1 MDDVQNLSES
11 VQNDAETF
19 GNIPNQNQ
27 KERTEHHTL
36 TVRQAARVFEDASV
50 ARTERSVTNWCHKNK
65 HGIGRLD
72 CYYDPNEKKY
82 FITPQSVNR
91 AIEEEQAKANPSTFP
106 NVSEDNRSDLRNVSE
121 RESSFPNGS
130 EIRVANVGENDGKIK
145 AVEAEL
151 MDARITNKAKDLYI
165 ERLTTER
172 EKFISQLLE
181 SSREIGQLET
191 QLRQLEAPKEERI
204 TEEHGGG
211 FSNELA
217 EEAARAVPV
226 NES

>member
-1 MDDVQNLSES
+1 MNDVQNLSED
-11 VQNDAETF
+11 VQNDAEVF
-19 GNIPNQNQ
+19 GNIPNQKQ
-27 KERTEHHTL
+27 KERTDHHTL

-50 ARTERSVTNWCHKNK
+50 ARTERSVTNWCHENK

-72 CYYDPNEKKY
+72 CYYDPNEKKF

-91 AIEEEQAKANPSTFP
+91 AIEEEQAKANPSKFP

-121 RESSFPNGS
+121 RENSFPNGS
-130 EIRVANVGENDGKIK
+130 EIRVANVGENDGKIR

-151 MDARITNKAKDLYI
+151 MDARITNKAKDLHI

-172 EKFISQLLE
+172 EQFISQLLE
-181 SSREIGQLET
+181 SSRQIGQLEM
-191 QLRQLEAPKEERI
+191 QLKQLEAPKGERI
-204 TEEHGGG
+204 TEEHDGEI
-211 FSNELA
+211 SNEPA
-217 EEAARAVPV
+217 QEPARTWAV